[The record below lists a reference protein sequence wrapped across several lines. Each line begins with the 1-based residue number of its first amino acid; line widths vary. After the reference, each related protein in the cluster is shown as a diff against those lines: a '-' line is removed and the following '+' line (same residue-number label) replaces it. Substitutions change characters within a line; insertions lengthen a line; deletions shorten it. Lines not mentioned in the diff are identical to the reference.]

1 MKHGY
6 SKNVAVRVPGTG
18 TGTAGYGKKR
28 TGYGKNVPGTF
39 ALFLVRL
46 GTPGYSDWV
55 LLGTFG
61 PLYKIFKTL
70 WGPNEIY

>member
-18 TGTAGYGKKR
+18 TGTAGYGKIR

-39 ALFLVRL
+39 ALFGYGL
-46 GTPGYSDWV
+46 GTPGYCNGYFVGYVW
-55 LLGTFG
+55 TF
-61 PLYKIFKTL
+61 L
-70 WGPNEIY
+70 